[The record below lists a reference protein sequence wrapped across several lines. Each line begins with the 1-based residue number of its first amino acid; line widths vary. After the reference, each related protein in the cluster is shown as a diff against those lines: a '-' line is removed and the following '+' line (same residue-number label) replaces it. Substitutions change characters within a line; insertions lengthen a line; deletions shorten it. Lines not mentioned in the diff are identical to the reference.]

1 MLDEVP
7 ANKLGYVQ
15 AYTETMDPLEPTFFL
30 QALINCLSPSESCS
44 MLDTDFRDNKFR
56 EFLLKKIVSDSKENF
71 ERCHENL
78 INLLISKANQ
88 PDFKKRDS
96 CAYVLNTLY
105 GTSPQQIK
113 EQIIVSFLSSN
124 LTVIRNRA
132 YKILLEDWNDE
143 FADTIFNLWTCH
155 QEYYCQELIIKKFSA
170 DYLMSIYD
178 EISNN
183 LPLNSLSKL
192 VIKLAPYNNNYVFS
206 VKEIDEITYLYICA
220 SLKLA
225 VGEEEACRIVD
236 NNYSDERL
244 GLMLWSLGKLKSWK
258 TIKYFIE
265 VYRDR
270 ISFDHFGN
278 ISVKSQL

>member
-1 MLDEVP
+1 
-7 ANKLGYVQ
+7 
-15 AYTETMDPLEPTFFL
+15 
-30 QALINCLSPSESCS
+30 
-44 MLDTDFRDNKFR
+44 
-56 EFLLKKIVSDSKENF
+56 
-71 ERCHENL
+71 
-78 INLLISKANQ
+78 
-88 PDFKKRDS
+88 
-96 CAYVLNTLY
+96 
-105 GTSPQQIK
+105 
-113 EQIIVSFLSSN
+113 
-124 LTVIRNRA
+124 
-132 YKILLEDWNDE
+132 
-143 FADTIFNLWTCH
+143 
-155 QEYYCQELIIKKFSA
+155 
-170 DYLMSIYD
+170 MSIYD

-220 SLKLA
+220 SLKIA